1 MAVNLNMQIRT
12 PILIVFVLV
21 LAVSAYLGY
30 LNYAEKHKFQ
40 DQSFYCEGM
49 PIPKGLKPEDAAA
62 YCSCNSVMQSASLQS
77 SSLCR
82 ELREAGSR

>member
-30 LNYAEKHKFQ
+30 LNYAEKHQFQ
-40 DQSFYCEGM
+40 DQSFYCDGM
-49 PIPKGLKPEDAAA
+49 PIPEGLKPEDAAA